1 MLGRCRVSMS
11 QISETEVGS
20 KPVYGGRRPV
30 YARRL
35 SNRIAQVEAPVAG
48 VLIAVVFALLIL
60 NVVTRAMTM
69 PVYWIDELAIYTMI
83 WSAFVGAS
91 LCLNKKSHI
100 AVTLLLDMLPTR
112 FSNIVLVGVNLLLI
126 SFFVIFA
133 FVIWRWFDP
142 LTMLTSESLTAFSQA
157 TFNFIYDEPT
167 TTIGMR
173 KIWFWLILPVFCLT
187 GFLHSLANF
196 VDVTSR
202 LKRGEV

>member
-1 MLGRCRVSMS
+1 MS
-11 QISETEVGS
+11 QISEKEVGS
-20 KPVYGGRRPV
+20 KPGSYSRRSD
-30 YARRL
+30 YARRV
-35 SNRIAQVEAPVAG
+35 SNRIAQVEAPAAG
-48 VLIAVVFALLIL
+48 VLIAIVFALLIA

-100 AVTLLLDMLPTR
+100 AVTLLPDMLPAR
-112 FSNIVLVGVNLLLI
+112 IADVFLAGVNLLLI
-126 SFFVIFA
+126 AFFMVFA
-133 FVIWRWFDP
+133 HVLWRWFDP
-142 LTMLTSESLTAFSQA
+142 VTVMTSESLNAFSQA

-187 GFLHSLANF
+187 GFLHSFANLL
-196 VDVTSR
+196 DVIAR
-202 LKRGEV
+202 LKRGEG